1 MLKFRTGYAASLC
14 LVLVGLTGSAGAEEK
29 SVEDR
34 LERLE
39 RDLNQLQRQVYRSQV
54 NNAPTPS
61 ESGPVVTGSG
71 ALDIQ
76 IRMDQIEAQMRAM
89 TGKLEEN
96 QYAISKLSTRVD
108 KMQGDDE
115 TRFQQLESGGA
126 GSGPAS
132 APPAAADPGQRR
144 PVNHGGAG
152 NMDQP
157 ASSAGYLE
165 APDDANPSNGKLVQP
180 EAPTNMAV
188 AAPPSATPPSGLAA
202 GTVQDQYNAAFGLLR
217 SADYHGAEVAFK
229 AFLKAHGTDPLAA
242 NAQYWLG
249 ETYFVRGDFTGA
261 SAAFADGYQKYPQ
274 GPKAADNLLKL
285 GMSLGNQGRKQDACF
300 AFARLE
306 RDFPTLAPAL
316 KEREANEKKHFGC

>member
-1 MLKFRTGYAASLC
+1 MLKFRTGYAASVC
-14 LVLVGLTGSAGAEEK
+14 LVLIGLTGSAGAEEK

-61 ESGPVVTGSG
+61 ESGPAVTGSG

-76 IRMDQIEAQMRAM
+76 IRMDQIEAQMRSM

-108 KMQGDDE
+108 KMQSDDE

-126 GSGPAS
+126 GAGS
-132 APPAAADPGQRR
+132 APPPPPAAEPAQRHSSNR
-144 PVNHGGAG
+144 GAG
-152 NMDQP
+152 NMDEP
-157 ASSAGYLE
+157 ASASGYLE
-165 APDDANPSNGKLVQP
+165 APDESSPSNGRLVQP
-180 EAPTNMAV
+180 EAPTNMAI
-188 AAPPSATPPSGLAA
+188 AAPPPAVAPPSGLAA
-202 GTVQDQYNAAFGLLR
+202 STVQDQYNAAFGLLR

-229 AFLKAHGTDPLAA
+229 AFLKAHSSDPLAA

-249 ETYFVRGDFTGA
+249 ETYFVRGDFTSA

>member
-61 ESGPVVTGSG
+61 EAGPPVTGSG

-76 IRMDQIEAQMRAM
+76 IRMDQIEAQMRTM

-108 KMQGDDE
+108 KMQSDDE

-126 GSGPAS
+126 GAGS
-132 APPAAADPGQRR
+132 APPPPAAADPGQRHSMNR
-144 PVNHGGAG
+144 GAG
-152 NMDQP
+152 NMDEP
-157 ASSAGYLE
+157 ASTMGYLE
-165 APDDANPSNGKLVQP
+165 PPDESNSSNGRLVQP
-180 EAPTNMAV
+180 EAPTV
-188 AAPPSATPPSGLAA
+188 PPPMGTPPTASQSGLAA
-202 GTVQDQYNAAFGLLR
+202 GTVQDQYSAAFGLLR

-249 ETYFVRGDFTGA
+249 ETYFVRGDFTSA
-261 SAAFADGYQKYPQ
+261 SAAFAEGYQKYPQ

-306 RDFPTLAPAL
+306 RDFPSLAPAL